1 MNDKKRYI
9 VIAAAV
15 LVVMLILFFVILP
28 KDDSSDQLQVVTTE
42 SSDQLQ
48 VVTTESSNQLQVATA
63 EETDDHEEAAD
74 NNDQFQEQTSSEF
87 QDNTSQ
93 GLQNESSEQKDET
106 TAQEQAETVDS
117 EDPEEPEYEFRSN
130 KLLNSHYD
138 KHGREMGFDSPESY
152 EDAASDV
159 VNNPEALHK
168 TEKEDGDD
176 IYYVEKTNEFVV
188 VSTDGYIRTYFNPS
202 DGIKYYNRQ

>member
-1 MNDKKRYI
+1 M
-9 VIAAAV
+9 
-15 LVVMLILFFVILP
+15 
-28 KDDSSDQLQVVTTE
+28 
-42 SSDQLQ
+42 
-48 VVTTESSNQLQVATA
+48 
-63 EETDDHEEAAD
+63 
-74 NNDQFQEQTSSEF
+74 
-87 QDNTSQ
+87 
-93 GLQNESSEQKDET
+93 
-106 TAQEQAETVDS
+106 DS

-176 IYYVEKTNEFVV
+176 VYYVEKTNEFVV